1 MDSIPVVLI
10 FGPTATGKTNLLLS
24 PVFNNSE
31 IINADSMQVYRGM
44 DVGTAKP
51 SADFLAVVKHH
62 LIDIRDPSMQF
73 HAGDFVRL
81 ADELC
86 SDIHH
91 SGKLPVICGG
101 TGFYFKNFIFGLPE
115 APASSEEIRV
125 RLEKRLQT
133 EGSSELFKELAQ
145 VDPVSAERIEINDH
159 YRLVRALEVFQ
170 NTGKP
175 LSDYKVPD
183 TPRSGYRF
191 FLIGLDRPRDELYR
205 RINERVEQMID
216 EGLEFEFKK
225 LREAGYGPEDPG
237 MKAIGYS
244 EFFDYE
250 SGKTS
255 FEKTV
260 ELIKRNSRRYA
271 KRQITFFRQLPD
283 INWYSPEDL
292 EGISDAVRE
301 FTGIK

>member
-1 MDSIPVVLI
+1 
-10 FGPTATGKTNLLLS
+10 
-24 PVFNNSE
+24 
-31 IINADSMQVYRGM
+31 MQVYRGM
-44 DVGTAKP
+44 DIGTAKP
-51 SADFLAVVKHH
+51 SAEFLAEVKHH

-73 HAGDFVRL
+73 HAGDFVRM

-86 SDIHH
+86 KDIH
-91 SGKLPVICGG
+91 GRGMLPVICGG

-115 APASSEEIRV
+115 APASSEDIRLM
-125 RLEKRLQT
+125 LEKRLES
-133 EGSSELFKELAQ
+133 EGSSVLFKELSI
-145 VDPVSAERIEINDH
+145 VDPVSAERIEVNDH

-175 LSDYKVPD
+175 LSDYRVPD

-205 RINERVEQMID
+205 RINERVEQMIG
-216 EGLEFEFKK
+216 EGLESEFKK
-225 LREAGYGPEDPG
+225 LREHGYGPEDPG

-250 SGKTS
+250 SGKTN